1 MSRLNYA
8 PLGEA
13 YFLGSEQIKDT
24 QSEIAKLRSLIT
36 DSTLLKNNND
46 KKETYKRVG
55 QSDSTSVSFVK
66 DESKDKDI
74 DLLKIIQHP
83 KFEDI
88 VKNYVIVKHPEWLK
102 STVDSTGFVPN
113 KMNNV
118 GNTGNVKQSF
128 KEYFGENYS
137 TTVCSNIQ
145 NYLMFFIVTLCIY
158 LFLKMV
164 LKN

>member
-8 PLGEA
+8 PLAEA
-13 YFLGSEQIKDT
+13 YFLGSDQIKDT
-24 QSEIAKLRSLIT
+24 QSEIAKLKSLIT
-36 DSTLLKNNND
+36 DSTLS
-46 KKETYKRVG
+46 KKTNETKERIG
-55 QSDSTSVSFVK
+55 SSDSTSVSFVK
-66 DESKDKDI
+66 NESKENNLDI
-74 DLLKIIQHP
+74 LKIMQHP

-88 VKNYVIVKHPEWLK
+88 VKNYVIVKHPEWIN
-102 STVDSTGFVPN
+102 STVGTIESVPN
-113 KMNNV
+113 KNQ
-118 GNTGNVKQSF
+118 NVKQNF
-128 KEYFGENYS
+128 KEYFGSGYS

>member
-13 YFLGSEQIKDT
+13 YFLGSDQIKDT
-24 QSEIAKLRSLIT
+24 QSEIAKLRSLIS
-36 DSTLLKNNND
+36 DSTLSKNNNN
-46 KKETYKRVG
+46 KKDTPVRVG

-66 DESKDKDI
+66 DEKNEKNDKDI

-83 KFEDI
+83 RFEDI
-88 VKNYVIVKHPEWLK
+88 VKNYIIVKHPEWLN
-102 STVDSTGFVPN
+102 STFSKTEFVPN
-113 KMNNV
+113 KQNK
-118 GNTGNVKQSF
+118 VKEGF
-128 KEYFGENYS
+128 KEYFGSSYS

-158 LFLKMV
+158 LFLKMI